1 MSLNK
6 CSNCG
11 CDDSFLTSPAPCPT
25 PAACPNPEPCSE
37 VFNAECIVYTGEDIE
52 CGIDTVVLSDTNLA
66 DALNDISD
74 YYCSQVTTLAGNITT
89 INGNIATINGNISTI
104 NTNITNLQ
112 NAQGLFDTAFR
123 VAFEPT
129 INLNTVTAS
138 LANSNISSGVVVLFP
153 LGDVEYQVVNNVTTT
168 QYNPATGVWT
178 CPETGKYDINY
189 NVYLTCPDQTG
200 FGWGN
205 TPTTGGTYTIGVTS
219 TGGGTTVY
227 CADTFTITKNI
238 YYTRL
243 YLTGGIQGKAMTAGE
258 QIVLRHQNMT
268 GINYTGISGDNIDWA
283 IRRVG

>member
-1 MSLNK
+1 MSTTHTCK
-6 CSNCG
+6 KCG
-11 CDDSFLTSPAPCPT
+11 CQDTFLTSPAPCPT
-25 PAACPNPEPCSE
+25 PAGCPNPEPCSE
-37 VFNAECIVYTGEDIE
+37 TFNAQCIIYTGEDIE

-74 YYCSQVTTLAGNITT
+74 YYCTQVATLTGNIS
-89 INGNIATINGNISTI
+89 TINGNISTI

-123 VAFEPT
+123 AAFEPT
-129 INLNTVTAS
+129 INLNTVTS
-138 LANSNISSGVVVLFP
+138 NLANSNISSGVVVLFP
-153 LGDVEYQVVNNVTTT
+153 LGDVEYQIVNGVTTT
-168 QYNPATGVWT
+168 QYNPATGIWT

-189 NVYLTCPDQTG
+189 NVYLTCPDQTS

-205 TPTTGGTYTIGVTS
+205 LPDPGGTYTIGVTNPGS
-219 TGGGTTVY
+219 GTSVY
-227 CADTFTITKNI
+227 CADTFTITKGI

-243 YLTGGIQGKAMTAGE
+243 YLTGGIQGKNITAGE